1 MNKNAYK
8 DTFMERILKFVI
20 DALFLFLRSGSL
32 FLTIN
37 HIEKRIRDHDKP
49 QDVSL
54 SNCLG
59 FIYMWQMLIIRLLHA
74 INVDICKNNYMESAT

>member
-1 MNKNAYK
+1 MTLFK
-8 DTFMERILKFVI
+8 ERILKFVI
-20 DALFLFLRSGSL
+20 DALFLFFFLRSGSL

-37 HIEKRIRDHDKP
+37 HIQKRIRDHDKP

-59 FIYMWQMLIIRLLHA
+59 FIFMWQLAL
-74 INVDICKNNYMESAT
+74 